1 MLGVVGAGVSPSYC
15 HAESCFT
22 VMLGVVML
30 SVIKLTFVMLIVLAP
45 FVELCITAKVYS
57 ILKVSILLLGH
68 PYLSNDYQ
76 IIVISFAKTIPN
88 FKSKFTYSF

>member
-15 HAESCFT
+15 HAQSCFT

-45 FVELCITAKVYS
+45 FVELCLIAKVDCT
-57 ILKVSILLLGH
+57 LKLGFYCKGSL
-68 PYLSNDYQ
+68 P
-76 IIVISFAKTIPN
+76 
-88 FKSKFTYSF
+88 